1 MAANFEGRMRS
12 NRFLGI
18 PTVAF
23 ANRRRRS
30 RGLRAFP
37 GPWARP
43 VATPN
48 SGTKLS
54 ANYSNSLGNAA
65 IALGFADA
73 EALLAVVTAYCQ
85 A

>member
-1 MAANFEGRMRS
+1 M
-12 NRFLGI
+12 
-18 PTVAF
+18 
-23 ANRRRRS
+23 
-30 RGLRAFP
+30 GLRAFP

-65 IALGFADA
+65 IALGFANA